1 MCLAQI
7 SCFKIIAWPFF
18 PPRPH
23 WKTENKQGA
32 KCAKVQTV
40 LELEFGTMIVFQCE
54 VARTFETVA
63 SIYIRAQDL
72 FGLFMR
78 E

>member
-1 MCLAQI
+1 MCLAQT
-7 SCFKIIAWPFF
+7 CFKIIAWPFF
-18 PPRPH
+18 PPRPQ

-40 LELEFGTMIVFQCE
+40 LEFGTMIVFQCE